1 MLATGVGMDADNERQ
16 LGGSQKSPWYRYRR
30 GGSIPSGEWPDEAQ
44 SAAWARLFD
53 RASVLIW
60 IVLTWAAFAFGMYTL
75 VVEAKTRL
83 AALFIVQVK

>member
-1 MLATGVGMDADNERQ
+1 
-16 LGGSQKSPWYRYRR
+16 
-30 GGSIPSGEWPDEAQ
+30 
-44 SAAWARLFD
+44 LFD

-60 IVLTWAAFAFGMYTL
+60 IVLAWAAFAFGMYTL